1 MREKHVSMIDI
12 TPKKE
17 TEREAVAYARIRMNP
32 ETLKLIKEGKLIK
45 GDVLTTAE
53 IAGIMAAKKTPY
65 LLPLCHPLLL
75 TNVKVEFDLP
85 DEGNSVEVTA
95 TAKGIGKT
103 GMEME
108 ALVAASISVLTI
120 YDMCKGV
127 DKDMTIEEVYLLRK
141 GGGKSG
147 MYIAP
152 QRKARLVAICLSPEK
167 GTKKEPI
174 AEGWIEEGKGLS
186 GDAHAGGIREVSLL
200 AIESIQKARRQ
211 GMKLNPGDSAE
222 NLVTSGID
230 LMALPL
236 GTKLHIGN
244 EVIIEVTQIG
254 KEYHRGDFK
263 LLPEEGIFA
272 RVIQGGLIKVG
283 DDMRIGRDQR

>member
-12 TPKKE
+12 TAKEE
-17 TEREAVAYARIRMNP
+17 TEREAVACARIRMRP
-32 ETLKLIKEGKLIK
+32 ETLKLIKGGEIVK
-45 GDVLTTAE
+45 GDVLAVAQ

-65 LLPLCHPLLL
+65 LLPLCHQLLL
-75 TNVKVEFDLP
+75 TNIKVEFSLP
-85 DEGNSVEVTA
+85 DDGDFIEVTA

-108 ALVAASISVLTI
+108 ALIAASISVLTI

-127 DKDMTIEEVYLLRK
+127 DKDMIIEEVYLLRK

-152 QRKARLVAICLSPEK
+152 QTKARLVAICLSLEK
-167 GTKKEPI
+167 GTKKEPV
-174 AEGWIEEGKGLS
+174 AQGWLEEGKGLS

-200 AIESIQKARRQ
+200 AIESIQKMRGQ
-211 GMKLNPGDSAE
+211 GIKLNPGDSAE

-230 LMALPL
+230 LVNLPL
-236 GTKLHIGN
+236 GTKLHIGKEAVV
-244 EVIIEVTQIG
+244 EVSQIG
-254 KEYHRGDFK
+254 KETHPGDFK
-263 LLPEEGIFA
+263 LLPQEGIFA
-272 RVIQGGLIKVG
+272 RVMQGGLIRVG
-283 DDMRIGRDQR
+283 DDVRISYDQR